1 VLFYIFSGYAKIKF
15 MMDAIWLII
24 YSLVS
29 FVGSACLLR
38 AWGNRIP
45 GSLRSPLGM
54 FVMAVTDWIVKP
66 LRKALPSNKGIDWS
80 SLAAAF
86 VIALVL
92 AVVYMLLY
100 STGKVP
106 NFGAVVILALLWVV
120 KWALYTAIGLLI
132 IMAVLSWVN
141 PNAPIAPAVNAWT
154 QPILAPIRKI
164 LPTIGGFDLSPLV
177 AIVLIQAA
185 LLLLESS
192 LPGVLK
198 LAF

>member
-1 VLFYIFSGYAKIKF
+1 

-66 LRKALPSNKGIDWS
+66 LRKAVPSNKGIDWS

-177 AIVLIQAA
+177 VIVLIQAA

>member
-1 VLFYIFSGYAKIKF
+1 VLFDKFPGYAKIKI
-15 MMDAIWLII
+15 MIDAIWLII
-24 YSLVS
+24 YTLVS

-92 AVVYMLLY
+92 AVVYMLLH
-100 STGKVP
+100 SAGKVP
-106 NFGAVVILALLWVV
+106 NFGAVVILALLWVL

-154 QPILAPIRKI
+154 QPILTPIRKF
-164 LPTIGGFDLSPLV
+164 LPTVGGFDLSPLV

>member
-1 VLFYIFSGYAKIKF
+1 MK
-15 MMDAIWLII
+15 DALWLII

-54 FVMAVTDWIVKP
+54 FVMAITDWIVKP
-66 LRKALPSNKGIDWS
+66 LRKAITSNKGIDWS
-80 SLAAAF
+80 SLVAAF
-86 VIALVL
+86 LIALVL
-92 AVVYMLLY
+92 AAIYMLINA
-100 STGKVP
+100 GPRVP
-106 NFGAVVILALLWVV
+106 NFGVVVILAVLWVV

-154 QPILAPIRKI
+154 QPLLAPVRKF
-164 LPTIGGFDLSPLV
+164 LPTVGGFDLSPLV
-177 AIVLIQAA
+177 VIVLIQAA
-185 LLLLESS
+185 LMLLESS
-192 LPGVLK
+192 LPSLLK